1 MKVRDIIGLVDWTN
15 TIIVSD
21 GKISIS
27 EDNENYP
34 NYFNKE
40 VITILGT
47 NDNIILE
54 VE

>member
-1 MKVRDIIGLVDWTN
+1 MKVRDIIELVDWSN
-15 TIIVSD
+15 SIIVTD
-21 GKISIS
+21 GKIYIS

-34 NYFNKE
+34 YYFDKE

-47 NDNIILE
+47 DDNIILE

>member
-1 MKVRDIIGLVDWTN
+1 MKVRDIIELVDWSN
-15 TIIVSD
+15 TIIVTD
-21 GKISIS
+21 GKIYIS

-34 NYFNKE
+34 YYFDKE

-47 NDNIILE
+47 DDNIILE